1 MASTYKRNGTYYA
14 KFHDSSREPANKRFS
29 LRTSKKAEARH
40 RLTDLER
47 AISDGDFDPWRH
59 DPFETVFTSTSA
71 EVTSPKSRLFTI
83 AEVIDAFSKAK
94 RKQGRA
100 ESTIRKYTDIWRL
113 LKRQVGEDRD
123 LDKLTPNQV
132 REFIYDQS
140 IKPATQKARY
150 RHIRAILRWAGEGDV
165 LSSVEQPRVGEK
177 LPKAVRKKE
186 LDQICRAVI
195 TDYREKRRDRRCR
208 PREIVWLVPAFRF
221 SFFTGLRGSELGRLR
236 WSHVNLEK
244 RRLTIYEQKS
254 GNQDTIPLVKPAEEL
269 LRQVGPEEG
278 LDAFVFHSPGGD
290 RWDRSAKRFRE
301 HVSRQFGKYR
311 DEAGVR
317 SGLTLHGLR
326 HGFATR
332 LAENGSSAVAIKRAM
347 RHSSISTS
355 MKYVHLANGRLQE
368 ELDGAFS

>member
-14 KFHDSSREPANKRFS
+14 KFHDSSRDPSNKRFS

-47 AISDGDFDPWRH
+47 AISSGDFDPWRH
-59 DPFETVFTSTSA
+59 DPFETVFAPDTDKA
-71 EVTSPKSRLFTI
+71 ISPKATPFTVG
-83 AEVIDAFSKAK
+83 EVIDAFSQAK

-113 LKRQVGEDRD
+113 LKRQVGPDRD
-123 LDKLTPNQV
+123 LSKLTPNQV
-132 REFIYDQS
+132 REFVYDQS

-150 RHIRAILRWAGEGDV
+150 RHVRAILRWAGEGDV
-165 LSSVEQPRVGEK
+165 LSPVEQPRVGEK
-177 LPKAVRKKE
+177 LPKAVREEE
-186 LDQICRAVI
+186 LDRICRAVI
-195 TDYREKRRDRRCR
+195 KDYREKRTDCRCR
-208 PREIVWLVPAFRF
+208 PREILWLVPTFRF
-221 SFFTGLRGSELGRLR
+221 AFFTGLRGSELGRLR
-236 WSHVNLEK
+236 WSHVNLEQ
-244 RRLTIYEQKS
+244 RRLTVYEQKS

-269 LRQVGPEEG
+269 LRGVGPETG
-278 LDAFVFHSPGGD
+278 LDTFVFHSPEGD
-290 RWDRSAKRFRE
+290 RWGRSAKRFRE

-355 MKYVHLANGRLQE
+355 MKYVHLANGRLKE